1 MQTHPIKS
9 EELVRTVSQL
19 KDVVAPIRHHH
30 ENWDGTGYPDGLV
43 GDTIPIA
50 SRIIMFADTID
61 AMTTDRPY
69 RAALTEAQVRAEFI
83 KLRGRQFDP
92 NICDVLLESPI
103 YSKLFDQDVPLTPVI
118 AGQERR
124 RPVPAPAL
132 AS

>member
-19 KDVVAPIRHHH
+19 SDVVAPIRHHH
-30 ENWDGTGYPDGLV
+30 ENWDGTGYPDGLI
-43 GDTIPIA
+43 GDRIPVA

-69 RAALTEAQVRAEFI
+69 RSALTETQVRSEFV

-92 NICDVLLESPI
+92 NICDTLLTSPI
-103 YSKLFDQDVPLTPVI
+103 YPKLFDQDFPLIPAKAEFERKKTPI
-118 AGQERR
+118 ASL
-124 RPVPAPAL
+124 V

>member
-1 MQTHPIKS
+1 M
-9 EELVRTVSQL
+9 VSQL

-43 GDTIPIA
+43 AENIPIA

-69 RAALTEAQVRAEFI
+69 RAALTETQVRAEFV

-92 NICDVLLESPI
+92 SICDQLLTSPI
-103 YSKLFDQDVPLTPVI
+103 YPKLFDQDVPLTPAI

-124 RPVPAPAL
+124 KVPTPQPLL